1 MLFSRIKK
9 SPVRKSI
16 SINWEGFKMKFKGL
30 TIGIPKEIMKGER
43 RVAAIPDTVRKMVA
57 EGATVI
63 VEEGA
68 GVGSYFSDE
77 DYKAAGASLV
87 NDAEALFGEADI
99 IIKVKEPLFNED
111 KGKHEVE
118 MMKEGQCLV
127 SFLHPAAPSN
137 HRMIKD
143 LARLGV
149 NSLTLDGIPRI
160 SRAQSMD
167 ALTSMS
173 TVAGYKGMI
182 MAANTLPKFLPMIG
196 TAVGMI
202 RPGQVLVVGTGIAG
216 LQAVATAKRL
226 GAVVHAADIRPDACE
241 QGKSLGAKLVDLGI
255 PAEIAV
261 GKGGYARK
269 LPDEWLLKEREILR
283 DVAQNMDV
291 LFLSALIPGKRAPIL
306 ITEDTVKSMQPGST
320 IVDVAID
327 QGGNCEIT
335 EPGRIVEKHGVNI
348 IGILNI
354 PGTIP
359 TSSTWMFANNIYH
372 YLTNLVEDGII
383 KLDTTDEIIASSL
396 VTRNGE
402 LVHQGALEAMGP
414 A

>member
-1 MLFSRIKK
+1 
-9 SPVRKSI
+9 
-16 SINWEGFKMKFKGL
+16 MKFKGL

-57 EGATVI
+57 EGAAVI

-68 GVGSYFSDE
+68 GSGSYFSDE
-77 DYKAAGASLV
+77 DYKEAGATLFGDV
-87 NDAEALFGEADI
+87 EALFRESDI
-99 IIKVKEPLFNED
+99 ILKVKEPLFNED
-111 KGKHEVE
+111 IGKHEVE
-118 MMKEGQCLV
+118 MMKEGQCII

-137 HRMIKD
+137 HQMIKD
-143 LARLGV
+143 LAERGAIA
-149 NSLTLDGIPRI
+149 LTLDGIPRI

-173 TVAGYKGMI
+173 TVAGYKGI
-182 MAANTLPKFLPMIG
+182 LMAANTLPKFLPMVG

-202 RPGQVLVVGTGIAG
+202 KPGQVLVIGTGIAG

-226 GAVVHAADIRPDACE
+226 GAVVHVADIRPDACE
-241 QGKSLGAKLVDLGI
+241 QGKSLGAKIVDLGI
-255 PAEIAV
+255 PPEIAI
-261 GKGGYARK
+261 GEGGYAKK
-269 LPDEWLLKEREILR
+269 LPDEWLLKEHEILLG
-283 DVAQNMDV
+283 VAPQMDV

-306 ITEDTVKSMQPGST
+306 ITEEIVKSMQPGST

-335 EPGRIVEKHGVNI
+335 EPGTIVEKHGVNI
-348 IGILNI
+348 IGMLNI

-372 YLTNLVEDGII
+372 YLANLVEDGQV
-383 KLDTTDEIIASSL
+383 KLDTTDAIIASSL
-396 VTRNGE
+396 VTRDRK
-402 LVHQGALEAMGP
+402 LVHQGALEAMGL

>member
-1 MLFSRIKK
+1 
-9 SPVRKSI
+9 
-16 SINWEGFKMKFKGL
+16 MKFEGL
-30 TIGIPKEIMKGER
+30 TIGIPREIMKGER
-43 RVAAIPDTVRKMVA
+43 RVAAIPDTVRKMMA
-57 EGATVI
+57 EGATVL

-68 GVGSYFSDE
+68 GSGSYFSDE
-77 DYKAAGASLV
+77 DYRAAGASLLGDV
-87 NDAEALFGEADI
+87 EELFRKSDI

-111 KGKHEVE
+111 KGKHEVA
-118 MMKEGQCLV
+118 MMKEGQCII
-127 SFLHPAAPSN
+127 SFLHPAAPPN
-137 HRMIKD
+137 HQMIKD
-143 LARLGV
+143 LAERGV
-149 NSLTLDGIPRI
+149 ISLTLDGIPRI

-173 TVAGYKGMI
+173 TVAGYKGI
-182 MAANTLPKFLPMIG
+182 LMAANTLPKFLPMIG

-202 RPGQVLVVGTGIAG
+202 KPGQVLVIGTGIAG

-241 QGKSLGAKLVDLGI
+241 QGKSLGAKIVDLGI
-255 PAEIAV
+255 PQEIAI
-261 GKGGYARK
+261 GEGGYAKK
-269 LPDEWLLKEREILR
+269 LPDEWLRKERDILLG
-283 DVAQNMDV
+283 VAPQMDL

-306 ITEDTVKSMQPGST
+306 ITEEIVKSMQPGST

-335 EPGRIVEKHGVNI
+335 EPGQIVEKYGVNI

-359 TSSTWMFANNIYH
+359 TSSTWMFANNVYH
-372 YLTNLVEDGII
+372 YLANLVEEGRV

-396 VTRNGE
+396 VTRDGE
-402 LVHQGALEAMGP
+402 LVHQGALEAMGL